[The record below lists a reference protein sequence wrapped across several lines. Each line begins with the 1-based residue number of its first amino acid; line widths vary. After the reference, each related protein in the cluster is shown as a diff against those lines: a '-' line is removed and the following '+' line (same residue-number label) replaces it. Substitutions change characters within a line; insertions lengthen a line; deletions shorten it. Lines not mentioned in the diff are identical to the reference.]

1 MTDKILKN
9 TRVNIFKVCI
19 FIFFISAISGIFL
32 VKVEAEDDYCR
43 DPVVCTC
50 SPVSP
55 CTCPDPPDPDDPL
68 PPDDPP
74 QPPIIIPPCK
84 RPPCMTPLGGGSI
97 TYNQDAD
104 PFNFLALVKNS
115 IPKVGNNSNN
125 IDGSNVL
132 GSCTECSSINCTTD
146 KKTCVS
152 SGRECRPTAG
162 GGTICWTWSCPGD
175 CYGGPCSGGPNPPEN
190 PDPNDPDPDPNPID
204 PKGWHDGS
212 SCDLN
217 GKISS
222 WGWSCDEDDYDTPLS
237 IHIYKDGKA
246 GSGGTFIAS
255 GIASGS
261 RPDVGGQCGGTT
273 NHGFNITT
281 LDSFPAGTYS
291 IYAYG
296 INIGSTGSNKILSG
310 SPKTVTCTTTNNS
323 PGGNFDHISCTNG
336 KIKISGWACDADDY
350 TKPLSIHAYIGGPA
364 GTGNMVGNFVAN
376 LYRPDN
382 PWNVCGGNR
391 NHGFSGVE
399 LSGTYTGK
407 QTVYPYAINIGPT
420 GENKL
425 LASSPKEVDCGTA
438 QLDPIRLEGIIWS
451 GSGLDW
457 PNAGES
463 WKGKQP
469 LSCTNKYHPNFQ
481 ISTNRT
487 TGNQIKDWW
496 CHSSVGQ
503 AYYSTEY
510 NIEKTGTFNA
520 TLSGL
525 PLNHI
530 VDKWIY
536 KTSSG
541 NNEKSGVFPGG
552 TTVYTTDNLT
562 LSPLDGWMN
571 IHWRLIDCS
580 GSHWEDD
587 LNSCSTMCGP
597 GVLSRTCISPDPRCP
612 ASTCDP
618 NIPPTPCNN
627 TPDKSCKY
635 TLKVN
640 VKEIPNTTPINRPED
655 CPGSL
660 NKFSSLKGANVGVS
674 KATDQPPQPPFS
686 GGSAKSNDQGI
697 ALIENIPFGV
707 RRLSIS
713 GSLTSED
720 ENTPE
725 TYAMVCPSFSN
736 YTYPVPPA
744 LLPYLLGGSIPAGN
758 PYPTTET
765 SIGLQKRYKASWLS
779 VIDADMFST
788 GLDVPVPLGNTNNS
802 NPSQTP
808 QGFAKVLLN
817 TVHPNAGFGDDLMLG
832 YSFVENPSVDNP
844 DVNAAI
850 PRTKLSEVS
859 SNNTSD
865 PYQYGGV
872 AYNLTAS
879 GNSHKSKWLE
889 KFSFNPPSSAM
900 PIKDLPKVLTSASV
914 YKIEA
919 DSHTGKLEIPNTG
932 YNYTI
937 EGDKGPVI
945 IYVDGNLD
953 IKGSITTTSNQ
964 RILFVVNGQVD
975 VSSSVGTPAIS
986 FNMSQNPNVMAG
998 ILANGRIS
1006 INKDPNRDISAGKVD
1021 IPVMLSAPL
1030 VSKTDISFQRDLG
1043 HQNNAT
1049 MPGQSVKQYNKFLYE
1064 IAKLEREKGFDDL
1077 YFTGVTTFDL
1087 DWEYIY

>member
-1 MTDKILKN
+1 
-9 TRVNIFKVCI
+9 
-19 FIFFISAISGIFL
+19 
-32 VKVEAEDDYCR
+32 
-43 DPVVCTC
+43 
-50 SPVSP
+50 
-55 CTCPDPPDPDDPL
+55 
-68 PPDDPP
+68 
-74 QPPIIIPPCK
+74 
-84 RPPCMTPLGGGSI
+84 
-97 TYNQDAD
+97 
-104 PFNFLALVKNS
+104 
-115 IPKVGNNSNN
+115 
-125 IDGSNVL
+125 
-132 GSCTECSSINCTTD
+132 
-146 KKTCVS
+146 
-152 SGRECRPTAG
+152 
-162 GGTICWTWSCPGD
+162 
-175 CYGGPCSGGPNPPEN
+175 
-190 PDPNDPDPDPNPID
+190 
-204 PKGWHDGS
+204 
-212 SCDLN
+212 
-217 GKISS
+217 
-222 WGWSCDEDDYDTPLS
+222 
-237 IHIYKDGKA
+237 
-246 GSGGTFIAS
+246 
-255 GIASGS
+255 
-261 RPDVGGQCGGTT
+261 
-273 NHGFNITT
+273 
-281 LDSFPAGTYS
+281 
-291 IYAYG
+291 
-296 INIGSTGSNKILSG
+296 
-310 SPKTVTCTTTNNS
+310 
-323 PGGNFDHISCTNG
+323 
-336 KIKISGWACDADDY
+336 
-350 TKPLSIHAYIGGPA
+350 
-364 GTGNMVGNFVAN
+364 
-376 LYRPDN
+376 
-382 PWNVCGGNR
+382 
-391 NHGFSGVE
+391 
-399 LSGTYTGK
+399 
-407 QTVYPYAINIGPT
+407 
-420 GENKL
+420 
-425 LASSPKEVDCGTA
+425 
-438 QLDPIRLEGIIWS
+438 
-451 GSGLDW
+451 
-457 PNAGES
+457 
-463 WKGKQP
+463 
-469 LSCTNKYHPNFQ
+469 
-481 ISTNRT
+481 
-487 TGNQIKDWW
+487 
-496 CHSSVGQ
+496 
-503 AYYSTEY
+503 
-510 NIEKTGTFNA
+510 
-520 TLSGL
+520 
-525 PLNHI
+525 
-530 VDKWIY
+530 
-536 KTSSG
+536 
-541 NNEKSGVFPGG
+541 
-552 TTVYTTDNLT
+552 
-562 LSPLDGWMN
+562 
-571 IHWRLIDCS
+571 
-580 GSHWEDD
+580 
-587 LNSCSTMCGP
+587 
-597 GVLSRTCISPDPRCP
+597 
-612 ASTCDP
+612 
-618 NIPPTPCNN
+618 
-627 TPDKSCKY
+627 
-635 TLKVN
+635 
-640 VKEIPNTTPINRPED
+640 
-655 CPGSL
+655 
-660 NKFSSLKGANVGVS
+660 
-674 KATDQPPQPPFS
+674 
-686 GGSAKSNDQGI
+686 
-697 ALIENIPFGV
+697 
-707 RRLSIS
+707 
-713 GSLTSED
+713 
-720 ENTPE
+720 
-725 TYAMVCPSFSN
+725 MVCPSFSN